1 MKVDKSSPG
10 HAGVD
15 GKPRAAVAR
24 GIEVERRF
32 TDHEGETVFE
42 IQTRCVGQEVAD
54 SERIPL
60 LGATR
65 HFEEPKVDVSRRA
78 G

>member
-1 MKVDKSSPG
+1 METDESSTG

-15 GKPRAAVAR
+15 WEAGATIRR
-24 GIEVERRF
+24 GVQVESWL

-42 IQTRCVGQEVAD
+42 IQTRRVGQEVAD
-54 SERIPL
+54 GERVPL